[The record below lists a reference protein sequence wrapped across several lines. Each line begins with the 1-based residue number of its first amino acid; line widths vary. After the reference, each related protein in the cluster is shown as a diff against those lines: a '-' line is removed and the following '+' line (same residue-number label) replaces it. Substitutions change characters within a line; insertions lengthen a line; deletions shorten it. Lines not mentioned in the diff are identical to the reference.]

1 MRISI
6 VTAVYNRGNVLPSA
20 IGGVLRQTWKDAE
33 YIVVDGG
40 STDDTVDVLREWEP
54 KFGGRMR
61 WISEPDK
68 GIYDAM
74 NKGIRMA
81 TGDVVAILNSDDFY
95 HRTDTLTKVAA
106 AFEED
111 PELQVVYGDNV
122 WVNGAEPDKVIR
134 YANGDNYNW
143 FTARCGVMPPHA
155 TFFVRKEN
163 FEKYGYYDTSY
174 KICADFERELYF
186 LEKLKLKSQYLPFD
200 FMTMRV
206 GGVSSSGFKGYWTS
220 IKECHRACRQV
231 GVFTCWPM
239 QFLKL
244 AIKLPQKWR
253 RHRGGLLTE
262 FDKPS
267 LAQANK
273 V

>member
-1 MRISI
+1 MGDVMNITI
-6 VTAVYNRGNVLPSA
+6 VTAVYNRVGVLSSA
-20 IGGVLRQTWKDAE
+20 IVGVLKQTWKNVE
-33 YIVVDGG
+33 YVIVDGG
-40 STDDTVDVLREWEP
+40 STDGTVDVIREWEP
-54 KFGGRMR
+54 KFCGRMK
-61 WISEPDK
+61 WISEPDH

-74 NKGIRMA
+74 NKGISMA

-95 HRTDTLTKVAA
+95 HRADTLAKVAA

-206 GGVSSSGFKGYWTS
+206 GGVSSSGLKGYWTS
-220 IKECHRACRQV
+220 IKECHRACKQV

-253 RHRGGLLTE
+253 HPRCG
-262 FDKPS
+262 DPD
-267 LAQANK
+267 
-273 V
+273 

>member
-6 VTAVYNRGNVLPSA
+6 VTVVYNRAHVIADAIASVLSQA
-20 IGGVLRQTWKDAE
+20 YQDVE
-33 YIVVDGG
+33 YIIVDGK
-40 STDDTVDVLREWEP
+40 STDGTVGVIREWEP
-54 KFGGRMR
+54 KFDGRMK
-61 WISEPDK
+61 WISKPDK

-95 HRTDTLTKVAA
+95 HRTDALARVAA

-155 TFFVRKEN
+155 TFFVRREN

-174 KICADFERELYF
+174 KICADFERELMF
-186 LEKLKLKSQYLPFD
+186 LVKLKLKSRYLPFD
-200 FMTMRV
+200 FMTMRK
-206 GGVSSSGFKGYWTS
+206 GGVSSSGWKGYWTS

-239 QFLKL
+239 QFFKL
-244 AIKLPQKWR
+244 FVKLPQMWCR
-253 RHRGGLLTE
+253 T
-262 FDKPS
+262 PT
-267 LAQANK
+267 
-273 V
+273 